1 MQILTLILS
10 ALAFLMGAGALIL
23 VIQETNRN
31 HRSSKAL
38 RKTLADY
45 VDRKAEEVLKAMAA
59 DLKKNAEIADGKIE
73 KAASLAKAANA
84 RLDVFKKAI
93 KENKKRISLL
103 EEGCV
108 PDYNEAMRAVN
119 AVNEMN
125 SGIANIFGFDPLE
138 ALQKSRQE
146 GE

>member
-23 VIQETNRN
+23 VIKEGNRN
-31 HRSSKAL
+31 YRSGKAL
-38 RKTLADY
+38 RKALVDY
-45 VDRKAEEVLKAMAA
+45 VDRKAEEVHKAIATEM
-59 DLKKNAEIADGKIE
+59 KKNTGIADEKIE
-73 KAASLAKAANA
+73 KAASFGKAANA

-146 GE
+146 GD